1 MNSILSYILLAILS
15 AGLCY
20 SKPITLEESPFPLSS
35 SIKEDDIVGRFVAEE
50 EEEGIM
56 SKQMIEAE
64 ASMVRG
70 GARKVIGF
78 YKQEKERG
86 SVECLEALGSSD
98 CSPRTI
104 LDLSD
109 LAESPH
115 IVDTLPLAP
124 TRELEISEISMGS
137 EIPILLADIIKP
149 FRSPNLPLDI
159 TPLPPS
165 RRKSE
170 TTIGYP
176 ESLNDSER
184 INESWNK

>member
-20 SKPITLEESPFPLSS
+20 SKPITLTPLSS

-50 EEEGIM
+50 EEEGNM
-56 SKQMIEAE
+56 SKQMIEVE

-78 YKQEKERG
+78 YKKERG
-86 SVECLEALGSSD
+86 SSECLEALVSSD

-109 LAESPH
+109 LAESPP

-124 TRELEISEISMGS
+124 KRELEISEISMGS
-137 EIPILLADIIKP
+137 EIPILLTDIIEP
-149 FRSPNLPLDI
+149 FRSPNLPVDI
-159 TPLPPS
+159 TPHPPS
-165 RRKSE
+165 RQKSE

-176 ESLNDSER
+176 ESLIDSER
-184 INESWNK
+184 INESWKKEFGV